1 MMAEASQGVEY
12 SLMTDDYPQRLRAFY
27 EELRRDLPPE
37 AISTHD
43 VDRVTHSVDGS
54 KAQAYPDIV
63 VRPGTQ
69 QEAIDA
75 VSHAGR
81 FHIPIYPR
89 GSGSGLTGGAV
100 PTRGGMVLDLARLK
114 RIVAMDTRNL
124 TATCEAGITAAELDA
139 EAAKHGLFYAPYP
152 GSAAFST
159 IGGNIAEN
167 AGGMRACKYGVTR
180 ESVLALKCVLPSGQV
195 FTTGSRAL
203 KSVTGYDLV
212 RLLTGSEGTLAVIL
226 EATLRLIPRPKHVG
240 TLLAFFAEDVAALTA
255 AETIIAAPLI
265 PRALEYIGERALACV
280 RQYRELPLLPE
291 DAKAVLLME
300 SDGDVEA
307 GVSAELAVMRQHCE
321 EGGAIGFT
329 EAPDEEARAQ
339 IWDVRDSVSPS
350 LYRLGDFKISE
361 DVSVPRASLAE
372 FVRRIEEIARQCED
386 CPPPVSYGHVGDGT
400 IHVSFL
406 LEGRDDARIPAVEQA
421 VAEIFKLA
429 VGMGG
434 SLSAEHGVGL
444 TKRKYL
450 SIELSE
456 IEIRLMRELKRVFD
470 PDGILNPGKIWEE

>member
-1 MMAEASQGVEY
+1 M
-12 SLMTDDYPQRLRAFY
+12 DDDFAQRLKACY

-37 AISTHD
+37 ALSTD
-43 VDRVTHSVDGS
+43 AADRVIHSFDGS
-54 KAQAYPDIV
+54 KAQGYPDIV

-69 QEAIDA
+69 QEATDA

-81 FHIPIYPR
+81 FRIPVYPR

-114 RIVAMDTRNL
+114 RLIAMDPGNL
-124 TATCEAGITAAELDA
+124 SATCECGLTASELDM
-139 EAAKHGLFYAPYP
+139 EAAKHGLFYPPYP

-180 ESVLALKCVLPSGQV
+180 DYVLALKCVLPSGEV
-195 FTTGSRAL
+195 FTTGSPAL

-212 RLLTGSEGTLAVIL
+212 RLIVGSEGTLAVIL
-226 EATLRLIPRPKHVG
+226 EATLRLIPRPKHIG
-240 TLLAFFAEDVAALTA
+240 TQLAFFGDDAAALIA
-255 AETIIAAPLI
+255 AEAIIAAPLI
-265 PRALEYIGERALACV
+265 SRALEYIGERALACV
-280 RQYRELPLLPE
+280 RGYRELPLLPAE
-291 DAKAVLLME
+291 AKALLLME

-307 GVSAELAVMRQHCE
+307 GVSAELAAMRQHCE
-321 EGGAIGFT
+321 EAGAIGFA
-329 EAPDEEARAQ
+329 EAPDEDARAR
-339 IWDVRDSVSPS
+339 IWDLRDSVSPS
-350 LYRLGDFKISE
+350 LYRMGDFKIAE

-372 FVRRIEEIARQCED
+372 FVRRVKEIAQGIEG
-386 CPPPVSYGHVGDGT
+386 CPPPASYGHAGDGT

-406 LEGRDDARIPAVEQA
+406 LESRDDARIPAVEQA
-421 VAEIFKLA
+421 VAEIFRLA

-434 SLSAEHGVGL
+434 SLSAEHGIGL

-456 IEIRLMRELKRVFD
+456 TEIRLMRELKRVFD

>member
-1 MMAEASQGVEY
+1 MANESAE
-12 SLMTDDYPQRLRAFY
+12 RLKAFY
-27 EELRRDLPPE
+27 DELRRDLPPE
-37 AISTHD
+37 AISTD
-43 VDRVTHSVDGS
+43 TADRVIHAFDGS
-54 KAQAYPDIV
+54 KSQAYPDIV
-63 VRPGTQ
+63 VRPATQ
-69 QEAIDA
+69 QEAIDT
-75 VSHAGR
+75 VTHAGR

-100 PTRGGMVLDLARLK
+100 PTAGGMVLDLARLK
-114 RIVAMDTRNL
+114 RIAEIDTSNL
-124 TATCEAGITAAELDA
+124 TATCEAGVVTAELDK
-139 EAAKHGLFYAPYP
+139 EAARHGLFYPPMP

-180 ESVLALKCVLPSGQV
+180 DWVLALKCVLPSGEV
-195 FTTGSRAL
+195 FTTGSSAL
-203 KSVTGYDLV
+203 KSVTGYDLT
-212 RLLTGSEGTLAVIL
+212 RLLVGSEGTLAVIL
-226 EATLRLIPRPKHVG
+226 EAALRLLPRPQHIG
-240 TLLAFFAEDVAALTA
+240 TLLAFFHEDEAVLAA
-255 AETIIAAPLI
+255 AEAIVAAPLV
-265 PRALEYIGERALACV
+265 PRALEYIGERALQCA
-280 RQYRELPLLPE
+280 RGYRELPLLSK

-307 GVSAELAVMRQHCE
+307 GVNAELTAMRKHCE
-321 EGGAIGFT
+321 EAGAVGFA
-329 EAPDEEARAQ
+329 EAPNEEARAQ

-372 FVRRIEEIARQCED
+372 FVRRIEEIARECES
-386 CPPPVSYGHVGDGT
+386 CPLPVTYGHVGDGT
-400 IHVSFL
+400 IHVSFM

-434 SLSAEHGVGL
+434 SLSAEHGIGL

-450 SIELSE
+450 SIELSKTE
-456 IEIRLMRELKRVFD
+456 MRLMRELKRVFD
-470 PDGILNPGKIWEE
+470 PDGILNPGKIWE